1 MARFDGTPTRPLG
14 GTISE
19 DDAAIIGEARDRFAM
34 CMDAEDRT
42 EAKEDLRFLRGEQWD
57 AEAAANRELD
67 NRPMLTFN
75 NMPAIIHQVT
85 NDVRQNKQSI
95 QVHPVDD
102 DADPEVAKVIEGL
115 IRHIEYDSGAD
126 AAYDT
131 SLESAARIGFGYFR
145 LVSEYSGPMSFVQD
159 LKIKRVRNPFTVVTD
174 PNAQE
179 ADTSDKQFAFISSRI
194 LKKTFEIEYKDKTAT
209 PVAWDGVTGDNEWFS
224 ADYVRIAEY
233 YRIEYQA
240 REICLLGDGSVKFK
254 SDVVAPEVVMDT
266 RTTQIPKVMWYKMTG
281 AEILDRREVP
291 CPWIPI
297 FAVYGDEIDMDGKVD
312 RWGLIRNA
320 KSPKMM
326 ENYWMTAATE
336 EIALRTKT
344 PYIGAFGQF
353 DNFEKDWQSANTRNF
368 SYLEY
373 NPVVVSA
380 EDGQSFMAPP
390 PQRQAPADVPAGYI
404 AMAGLARDTVKA
416 VTGIYDASLGNRSNE
431 VSGLAIRARQAQGD
445 IANFH
450 FSDNLTR
457 AIRFLG
463 RCIVAMIPKIYDT
476 ERVIRILGEDGK
488 TADRAEINK
497 PVTERDEQ
505 GQAIS
510 KVLNDLTVGTYDVVV
525 TTGPAYNTLRE
536 EMVANMIELGSKW
549 PKLMEVAG
557 DKVVRAMDWPG
568 SQEIAERIEK
578 TLPPGL
584 RDRDDEDQ
592 PPMVQTPKGPIP
604 LDQAGELIGQMDH
617 TLEQMQGEMEE
628 LQSGIAKAKID
639 AQSRET
645 VARINAEAKH
655 ADTELSGAVQLM
667 LARLDQQGRQLA
679 MIAEHHMGVEKAG
692 ALDQIEHA
700 GAVARAA
707 DPGHPDQPAPIAQ
720 GMEEAPAT
728 VSARESEAAADTG
741 DGLTSPAPNGE

>member
-1 MARFDGTPTRPLG
+1 
-14 GTISE
+14 
-19 DDAAIIGEARDRFAM
+19 
-34 CMDAEDRT
+34 
-42 EAKEDLRFLRGEQWD
+42 
-57 AEAAANRELD
+57 
-67 NRPMLTFN
+67 
-75 NMPAIIHQVT
+75 
-85 NDVRQNKQSI
+85 
-95 QVHPVDD
+95 
-102 DADPEVAKVIEGL
+102 
-115 IRHIEYDSGAD
+115 
-126 AAYDT
+126 
-131 SLESAARIGFGYFR
+131 
-145 LVSEYSGPMSFVQD
+145 
-159 LKIKRVRNPFTVVTD
+159 
-174 PNAQE
+174 
-179 ADTSDKQFAFISSRI
+179 
-194 LKKTFEIEYKDKTAT
+194 
-209 PVAWDGVTGDNEWFS
+209 
-224 ADYVRIAEY
+224 VRIAEY

-353 DNFEKDWQSANTRNF
+353 ENFEKDWQSANTRNF

-373 NPVVVSA
+373 NPVIVSA
-380 EDGQSFMAPP
+380 EDGQSFLAPA
-390 PQRQAPADVPAGYI
+390 PQRQPPADVPSGFI
-404 AMAGLARDTVKA
+404 AMASLARDTVKA

-476 ERVIRILGEDGK
+476 ERVVRILGEDGK

-497 PVTERDEQ
+497 PVTEHDEQ

-628 LQSGIAKAKID
+628 LQSGLAVAKLQAE
-639 AQSRET
+639 SREN
-645 VARINAEAKH
+645 VARINAQAKH
-655 ADTELSGAVQLM
+655 EDAELQGVIDML
-667 LARLDQQGRQLA
+667 LARQDDQAQKFTQFAEQMGQIDMAKLST
-679 MIAEHHMGVEKAG
+679 MLEHHA
-692 ALDQIEHA
+692 
-700 GAVARAA
+700 AVAAAA
-707 DPGHPDQPAPIAQ
+707 DPDHPAAPAPIAQ
-720 GMEEAPAT
+720 GMAEAPAT
-728 VSARESEAAADTG
+728 VSARESAAEADTG
-741 DGLTSPAPNGE
+741 GGQTSPAPNGE